1 MNLFKSYVLFRE
13 SRNIVV
19 QGKDIQVLIQN
30 LGVEGIRI
38 DPKNYSDLENSRAI
52 EVLYNGEK
60 IRIDTNRKR
69 DGSLEVFLRNS
80 SFKRTLSGSTL

>member
-1 MNLFKSYVLFRE
+1 MFFFRE

-19 QGKDIQVLIQN
+19 QDKDIQELIQN
-30 LGVEGIRI
+30 LSVEGIRI

-60 IRIDTNRKR
+60 MRIGANRKR
-69 DGSLEVFLRNS
+69 DGSLEVILRNS
-80 SFKRTLSGSTL
+80 SF

>member
-1 MNLFKSYVLFRE
+1 MNSFKSYVLFRE

-19 QGKDIQVLIQN
+19 QGKDNQELIQN
-30 LGVEGIRI
+30 SSVEGIRV

-60 IRIDTNRKR
+60 IRIGATRKR
-69 DGSLEVFLRNS
+69 DGSLEVILRNS
-80 SFKRTLSGSTL
+80 SF

>member
-1 MNLFKSYVLFRE
+1 MSSFRDYILFRE

-19 QGKDIQVLIQN
+19 QGKDIQELIQN

-60 IRIDTNRKR
+60 IRIGANRKR
-69 DGSLEVFLRNS
+69 DGSLEVVLRNS
-80 SFKRTLSGSTL
+80 SF

>member
-1 MNLFKSYVLFRE
+1 MNSFKSYVLFRE

-19 QGKDIQVLIQN
+19 QGKDIQELIQN
-30 LGVEGIRI
+30 LSVEGIRI

-60 IRIDTNRKR
+60 IRIGANRKR
-69 DGSLEVFLRNS
+69 DGSLEVILRNS
-80 SFKRTLSGSTL
+80 SF

>member
-1 MNLFKSYVLFRE
+1 MTSFKNYVLFRE

-19 QGKDIQVLIQN
+19 QGKDIQELIQN
-30 LGVEGIRI
+30 LGVEGIRV

-60 IRIDTNRKR
+60 IRIGANRKR
-69 DGSLEVFLRNS
+69 DGSLEVILRNS
-80 SFKRTLSGSTL
+80 SF

>member
-1 MNLFKSYVLFRE
+1 MSSFRDYILFRE

-19 QGKDIQVLIQN
+19 QGKDIQELIQN
-30 LGVEGIRI
+30 LSVEGIRI

-60 IRIDTNRKR
+60 IRIGANRNR
-69 DGSLEVFLRNS
+69 DGSLEVIL
-80 SFKRTLSGSTL
+80 

>member
-13 SRNIVV
+13 SRNIVI
-19 QGKDIQVLIQN
+19 QGKDIQELIQN

-52 EVLYNGEK
+52 EVLYNGEN
-60 IRIDTNRKR
+60 IRIGANRKR
-69 DGSLEVFLRNS
+69 DGSLEVILRNS
-80 SFKRTLSGSTL
+80 SF

>member
-1 MNLFKSYVLFRE
+1 MNSFRSYVLFRE

-19 QGKDIQVLIQN
+19 QGKDIQELIQN

-60 IRIDTNRKR
+60 IKIGATRKR
-69 DGSLEVFLRNS
+69 DGSLEVILRNS
-80 SFKRTLSGSTL
+80 SF

>member
-1 MNLFKSYVLFRE
+1 MSSFRDYILFRE

-19 QGKDIQVLIQN
+19 QGKDIQELIQN

-52 EVLYNGEK
+52 EVP
-60 IRIDTNRKR
+60 
-69 DGSLEVFLRNS
+69 V
-80 SFKRTLSGSTL
+80 

>member
-19 QGKDIQVLIQN
+19 QGKDIQELIQN
-30 LGVEGIRI
+30 LSVEGIRI

-60 IRIDTNRKR
+60 IRIGATRKR
-69 DGSLEVFLRNS
+69 DGSLEVILRNS
-80 SFKRTLSGSTL
+80 SF

>member
-1 MNLFKSYVLFRE
+1 MSTFRDYILFRE

-19 QGKDIQVLIQN
+19 QGKDIQELIQN
-30 LGVEGIRI
+30 LSVEGIRI

-60 IRIDTNRKR
+60 IRIGANRKR
-69 DGSLEVFLRNS
+69 DGSLEVILRNS
-80 SFKRTLSGSTL
+80 SF

>member
-1 MNLFKSYVLFRE
+1 MSSFRDYILFRE

-19 QGKDIQVLIQN
+19 QGKDIQELIQN

-60 IRIDTNRKR
+60 IRIGANRKR
-69 DGSLEVFLRNS
+69 DGSLEVILRNS
-80 SFKRTLSGSTL
+80 SF

>member
-19 QGKDIQVLIQN
+19 QGKDVQELIQN
-30 LGVEGIRI
+30 LSVEGIRI

-60 IRIDTNRKR
+60 IRIGANRKR
-69 DGSLEVFLRNS
+69 DGSLEVILRNS
-80 SFKRTLSGSTL
+80 SF

>member
-1 MNLFKSYVLFRE
+1 MNSFRSYVLFRE

-19 QGKDIQVLIQN
+19 QGKDIQELIQN

-60 IRIDTNRKR
+60 IRVGATRKR
-69 DGSLEVFLRNS
+69 DGSLEVILRNS
-80 SFKRTLSGSTL
+80 SF

>member
-1 MNLFKSYVLFRE
+1 MSSFRDYILFRE

-19 QGKDIQVLIQN
+19 QGKDIHELIQN
-30 LGVEGIRI
+30 LDVEGIRI

-60 IRIDTNRKR
+60 IRIGANRKR
-69 DGSLEVFLRNS
+69 DGSLEVILRNS
-80 SFKRTLSGSTL
+80 SF

>member
-1 MNLFKSYVLFRE
+1 MNSFKSYVLFRE

-19 QGKDIQVLIQN
+19 QGKDLQELIQN
-30 LGVEGIRI
+30 LSVEGIRV

-60 IRIDTNRKR
+60 VRIGANKKR
-69 DGSLEVFLRNS
+69 DGSLEIVLRNS
-80 SFKRTLSGSTL
+80 SF

>member
-1 MNLFKSYVLFRE
+1 MKSFKDYILFRE

-19 QGKDIQVLIQN
+19 QGKDIQELIQN
-30 LGVEGIRI
+30 LSVEGIRI

-60 IRIDTNRKR
+60 IRIGANRKR
-69 DGSLEVFLRNS
+69 DGSLEVILRNS
-80 SFKRTLSGSTL
+80 SF

>member
-19 QGKDIQVLIQN
+19 QGKDIQELIQN

-38 DPKNYSDLENSRAI
+38 DPKNYSDLENSRSI
-52 EVLYNGEK
+52 EVLYNGEM
-60 IRIDTNRKR
+60 IRIGANRTR
-69 DGSLEVFLRNS
+69 DGSLEVILRNS
-80 SFKRTLSGSTL
+80 SF

>member
-19 QGKDIQVLIQN
+19 QGKDIHELIQN
-30 LGVEGIRI
+30 LSVEGIRI

-52 EVLYNGEK
+52 EVLYNSEK
-60 IRIDTNRKR
+60 IRIGANRKR
-69 DGSLEVFLRNS
+69 DGSLEVILRNS
-80 SFKRTLSGSTL
+80 SF

>member
-1 MNLFKSYVLFRE
+1 MKSFRDYILFRE

-19 QGKDIQVLIQN
+19 QGKDIHELIQN
-30 LGVEGIRI
+30 LSVVGIRI

-60 IRIDTNRKR
+60 IRIGANRKR
-69 DGSLEVFLRNS
+69 DGSLEVILRNS
-80 SFKRTLSGSTL
+80 SF

>member
-19 QGKDIQVLIQN
+19 QGKDIHELIQN

-60 IRIDTNRKR
+60 IRIGTNRKR
-69 DGSLEVFLRNS
+69 DGSLEVILRNS
-80 SFKRTLSGSTL
+80 SF

>member
-1 MNLFKSYVLFRE
+1 MSSFRDYILFRE

-19 QGKDIQVLIQN
+19 QGKDIQELIQN

-60 IRIDTNRKR
+60 IRIGATRKR
-69 DGSLEVFLRNS
+69 DGSLEVILRNS
-80 SFKRTLSGSTL
+80 SF

>member
-13 SRNIVV
+13 SRNIVA
-19 QGKDIQVLIQN
+19 QGKDIQELIQN

-60 IRIDTNRKR
+60 IRIGANRKR
-69 DGSLEVFLRNS
+69 DGSLEVILRNS
-80 SFKRTLSGSTL
+80 SF

>member
-38 DPKNYSDLENSRAI
+38 DPKNYSDLENSRTI
-52 EVLYNGEK
+52 EVLHKGEK
-60 IRIDTNRKR
+60 IRIGANRKR
-69 DGSLEVFLRNS
+69 DGSLEVILRNS
-80 SFKRTLSGSTL
+80 SF

>member
-19 QGKDIQVLIQN
+19 QGKDIQELIQN
-30 LGVEGIRI
+30 LRVEGIRI

-60 IRIDTNRKR
+60 IRIGANRKR
-69 DGSLEVFLRNS
+69 DGSLEVILRNS
-80 SFKRTLSGSTL
+80 SF

>member
-1 MNLFKSYVLFRE
+1 MSSFRSYVLFRE

-19 QGKDIQVLIQN
+19 QGKDIQELIQN
-30 LGVEGIRI
+30 LGVEGIRV

-60 IRIDTNRKR
+60 VRIGATRKR
-69 DGSLEVFLRNS
+69 DGSLEVILRNS
-80 SFKRTLSGSTL
+80 SF

>member
-1 MNLFKSYVLFRE
+1 MNSFRSYVLFRE

-19 QGKDIQVLIQN
+19 QGKDIQELIQN

-60 IRIDTNRKR
+60 IRIGATRKR
-69 DGSLEVFLRNS
+69 DGSLEVILRNS
-80 SFKRTLSGSTL
+80 SF

>member
-1 MNLFKSYVLFRE
+1 MSSFRDYILFRE

-19 QGKDIQVLIQN
+19 QGKDIQKLIQN

-60 IRIDTNRKR
+60 IRIGANRER
-69 DGSLEVFLRNS
+69 DGSLEVILRNS
-80 SFKRTLSGSTL
+80 SF

>member
-1 MNLFKSYVLFRE
+1 MRSFRDYILFRE

-19 QGKDIQVLIQN
+19 QGKDIHELIQN
-30 LGVEGIRI
+30 ISVEGIRI

-60 IRIDTNRKR
+60 IRIGANRKR
-69 DGSLEVFLRNS
+69 DGSLEVILRNS
-80 SFKRTLSGSTL
+80 SF

>member
-1 MNLFKSYVLFRE
+1 MNSFRSYVLFRE

-19 QGKDIQVLIQN
+19 QGKDIQELIQN

-60 IRIDTNRKR
+60 VRIGATRKR
-69 DGSLEVFLRNS
+69 DGSLEVILRNS
-80 SFKRTLSGSTL
+80 SF

>member
-1 MNLFKSYVLFRE
+1 MNSFKSYVLFRE

-19 QGKDIQVLIQN
+19 QGKDIQELIQN

-38 DPKNYSDLENSRAI
+38 DPKNYSDLENSRAV

-60 IRIDTNRKR
+60 IRIGATRKR
-69 DGSLEVFLRNS
+69 DGSLEVILRNS
-80 SFKRTLSGSTL
+80 SF

>member
-19 QGKDIQVLIQN
+19 QGKDTQELIQN

-38 DPKNYSDLENSRAI
+38 DPKNYSDLKNSRAI

-60 IRIDTNRKR
+60 IRIGANRKR
-69 DGSLEVFLRNS
+69 DGSLEVILRNS
-80 SFKRTLSGSTL
+80 SF

>member
-1 MNLFKSYVLFRE
+1 MNSFRSYVLFCE

-19 QGKDIQVLIQN
+19 QGKDIQELIQN

-60 IRIDTNRKR
+60 IRIGANRKR
-69 DGSLEVFLRNS
+69 DGSLEVILRNS
-80 SFKRTLSGSTL
+80 SF

>member
-13 SRNIVV
+13 SRNIVA

-60 IRIDTNRKR
+60 IRIGANRKR
-69 DGSLEVFLRNS
+69 DGSLEVILRNS
-80 SFKRTLSGSTL
+80 SF

>member
-19 QGKDIQVLIQN
+19 QGKDTQELIQN

-60 IRIDTNRKR
+60 IRIGANRKR
-69 DGSLEVFLRNS
+69 DGSLEVIRRNS
-80 SFKRTLSGSTL
+80 SF

>member
-60 IRIDTNRKR
+60 IRIGANRKR
-69 DGSLEVFLRNS
+69 DGSLEVILRNS
-80 SFKRTLSGSTL
+80 SF